1 MQHSDSLASLAA
13 ALSKAQAEIQPAVKD
28 KLNPHLKTRYAS
40 LDSVMDAVRGPLAS
54 HGLSVV
60 QMPDADEPGYLAL
73 TTRLMHASGEWL
85 EGRCRIRLGKDD
97 AQGFGAALS
106 YAKRYALA
114 AMLGV
119 ASDEDDDGEGAKAQ
133 PARQQQAPRAQ
144 AQQARPAAAQA
155 TQAADHGAVVAINR
169 KLEEELEFGSGERD
183 QKLSFIGWLAGRS
196 IKSSKDLTPAEAQ
209 KVLTVLN
216 ALPDQ
221 DARQNLVQNWVDAQ
235 GAA

>member
-1 MQHSDSLASLAA
+1 MRQSESISSLAA
-13 ALSKAQAEIQPAVKD
+13 ALSKAQAALRPALKD
-28 KLNPHLKTRYAS
+28 KQNPHLRSQYAS
-40 LDSVMDAVRGPLAS
+40 LDSVMEAVRGPMAS
-54 HGLSVV
+54 NGLSVV
-60 QMPDADEPGYLAL
+60 QVPDSDEPGYLAL
-73 TTRLMHASGEWL
+73 TTRLMHESGEWL
-85 EGRCRIRLGKDD
+85 EGRCRVRLGKDD
-97 AQGFGAALS
+97 AQGFGAALT
-106 YAKRYALA
+106 YAKRYALS

-119 ASDEDDDGEGAKAQ
+119 VADEDDDGEGAKAQ